1 METRANHVLIGAF
14 TVGFVA
20 LAMLFALWLGA
31 NRSDNDRKEY
41 NVIFNEAVTGLSKGG
56 LVQYAGITVGE
67 VRKLFLDPKDPR
79 HVIARIR
86 VDNATPVKTDTS
98 AKLAF
103 AGLTGVAFIQLTA
116 GKPKSP
122 PLLPEPGQD
131 YAEIIADTSA
141 LQTLLASSEG
151 IVTSV
156 NDMLIRLSRLLNER
170 NLAKIEATIDHIEQ
184 VTSVV
189 SDNRESIRTT
199 LANVGEAT
207 LALKQTL
214 AETEQMVARL
224 ERASATMEGL
234 LDNEARALLVSARTS
249 IDSAKRLT
257 DSAYGVVEENRQA
270 VRTFSNQ
277 GLAQLGPTLVELR
290 NTLRKLSE
298 LSEQIRDNPKEFI
311 LGQDQPKEYPAK

>member
-14 TVGFVA
+14 TVAFVA
-20 LAMLFALWLGA
+20 LALLFAVWLGA
-31 NRSDNDRKEY
+31 SRSDSDRKEY
-41 NVIFNEAVTGLSKGG
+41 DVVFREAVTGLSKGG

-79 HVIARIR
+79 RVIARIR
-86 VDNATPVKTDTS
+86 VDNATPVKVDTS

-116 GKPKSP
+116 GKPSSP
-122 PLLPEPGQD
+122 PLLPKRGQD
-131 YAEIIADTSA
+131 FAEIIADTSA
-141 LQTLLASSEG
+141 LQTLLANSED

-156 NDMLIRLSRLLNER
+156 NDMLIRLSRLLNEK
-170 NLAKIEATIDHIEQ
+170 NLTKLASTIDHIEK
-184 VTSVV
+184 VTGAVA
-189 SDNRESIRTT
+189 DNEEGIRTT
-199 LANVGEAT
+199 LANMGEAT
-207 LALKQTL
+207 AALKTTL
-214 AETEQMVARL
+214 VETEQMVARL
-224 ERASATMEGL
+224 EQASATMEGL
-234 LDNEARALLVSARTS
+234 LDNEARALLVSARAS

-257 DSAYGVVEENRQA
+257 DSAYGVVEENREA

>member
-20 LAMLFALWLGA
+20 LALLFALWLGA
-31 NRSDNDRKEY
+31 SRSDSDRKEY
-41 NVIFNEAVTGLSKGG
+41 DVVFREAVTGLSNGG

-79 HVIARIR
+79 RVIARIR
-86 VDNATPVKTDTS
+86 VDNATPVKIDTS

-122 PLLPEPGQD
+122 PLLPKPGQD
-131 YAEIIADTSA
+131 FAEIFAETSA
-141 LQTLLASSEG
+141 LQTLLANSED
-151 IVTSV
+151 IVVSV
-156 NDMLIRLSRLLNER
+156 NDMLIRLSRLLNEE
-170 NLAKIEATIDHIEQ
+170 NLSKLTATIDHIEQ
-184 VTSVV
+184 VTGAVA
-189 SDNRESIRTT
+189 DNEQGIRTT
-199 LANVGEAT
+199 LANIGEAT
-207 LALKQTL
+207 SALKNTL
-214 AETEQMVARL
+214 VETEKMVARL
-224 ERASATMEGL
+224 EQASTTMEGL
-234 LDNEARALLVSARTS
+234 LDNEARELLVSARAS

-257 DSAYGVVEENRQA
+257 DSAFGVVEENRVA

-290 NTLRKLSE
+290 STLRKLSE

>member
-20 LAMLFALWLGA
+20 LALLFALWLGA
-31 NRSDNDRKEY
+31 SRSDSGRKEY
-41 NVIFNEAVTGLSKGG
+41 DIVFREAVTGLSTGG
-56 LVQYAGITVGE
+56 VVQYAGITVGQ
-67 VRKLFLDPKDPR
+67 VRKLFLDPDDPR
-79 HVIARIR
+79 RVIARIR
-86 VDNATPVKTDTS
+86 VDSATPVKVDTT

-116 GKPKSP
+116 GKPSSP
-122 PLLPEPGQD
+122 PLRPKPGQD
-131 YAEIIADTSA
+131 FAEIIADTSA
-141 LQTLLASSEG
+141 LQKLLANSED

-156 NDMLIRLSRLLNER
+156 NDMLIRLSRLLNEE
-170 NLAKIEATIDHIEQ
+170 NLTKLAATIDHIEQ
-184 VTSVV
+184 VTGAVA
-189 SDNRESIRTT
+189 DNEEGIRTT

-207 LALKQTL
+207 AALKNTL
-214 AETEQMVARL
+214 METERMVARL
-224 ERASATMEGL
+224 EQASTTMEGL
-234 LDNEARALLVSARTS
+234 LDNEARELLVSARAS

-257 DSAYGVVEENRQA
+257 DSAYGVVEENRVA

-290 NTLRKLSE
+290 STLRKLSE

-311 LGQDQPKEYPAK
+311 LGQDQPMEYPAK

>member
-14 TVGFVA
+14 TVGLVVLA
-20 LAMLFALWLGA
+20 LLFALWLGA
-31 NRSDNDRKEY
+31 SRSDSDRKEY
-41 NVIFNEAVTGLSKGG
+41 DVIFREAVTGLSKGG
-56 LVQYAGITVGE
+56 LVQYNGITVGE
-67 VRKLFLDPKDPR
+67 VRRLFLDPDDPR
-79 HVIARIR
+79 RVVARIR
-86 VDNATPVKTDTS
+86 VDNATPVKVDTT

-116 GKPKSP
+116 GTPASP
-122 PLLPEPGQD
+122 PLLPPPGER

-141 LQTLLASSEG
+141 LQKLLANSED

-156 NDMLIRLSRLLNER
+156 NDMLIRLSRLLNE
-170 NLAKIEATIDHIEQ
+170 NNITKLEATINHIEE
-184 VTSVV
+184 VTRVV
-189 SDNRESIRTT
+189 SDNREGIRTT
-199 LANVGEAT
+199 LANMGEAT
-207 LALKQTL
+207 TALKNTL
-214 AETEQMVARL
+214 VETEQMVARL

-234 LDNEARALLVSARTS
+234 LDNEARALLVSARGS

-257 DSAYGVVEENRQA
+257 DSAYGVVEENREA

-298 LSEQIRDNPKEFI
+298 LSESIRDNPKEFI
-311 LGQDQPKEYPAK
+311 LGQDQPMEYPAK